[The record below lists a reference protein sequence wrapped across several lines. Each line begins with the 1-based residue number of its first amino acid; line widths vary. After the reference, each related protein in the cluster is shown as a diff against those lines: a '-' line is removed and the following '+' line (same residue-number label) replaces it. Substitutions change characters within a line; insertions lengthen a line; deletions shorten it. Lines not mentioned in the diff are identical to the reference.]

1 MENENK
7 NRRETRSPE
16 RETKRSSRIA
26 QNKVKVITI
35 DF

>member
-7 NRRETRSPE
+7 NRREARSPE
-16 RETKRSSRIA
+16 REPKRSSRIA
-26 QNKVKVITI
+26 ENKVEEITI